1 MLDDWTIR
9 ALAFLPKI
17 IALFPKL
24 LSLIITLIAICAGII
39 LALVLSGDIDKDGY
53 IKITRGVMLRFFSA
67 FIISL
72 FAGSFI
78 IDVWHLQYLNLYS
91 QGFIFFMT
99 AVFGLL
105 SIGVVY
111 QSIKLMGGK
120 SFGAVIG
127 EIMSAFI
134 AIFSKGVK

>member
-1 MLDDWTIR
+1 MQDDWTIKV
-9 ALAFLPKI
+9 AAFLPKI
-17 IALFPKL
+17 IALLPKI
-24 LSLIITLIAICAGII
+24 LSLLITLIAIAGGII
-39 LALVLSGDIDKDGY
+39 LALVLSGDIDKDGF
-53 IKITRGVMLRFFSA
+53 IKINRGVMLRFVAA

-105 SIGVVY
+105 SIGILY
-111 QSIKLMGGK
+111 QSVELMRGK
-120 SFGAVIG
+120 SFGDVIG
-127 EIMSAFI
+127 EVMGAFI
-134 AIFSKGVK
+134 AIFKKGIE

>member
-1 MLDDWTIR
+1 MQDDWTLKVA
-9 ALAFLPKI
+9 ALLPKI
-17 IALFPKL
+17 IALLPKIFSL
-24 LSLIITLIAICAGII
+24 LITLIAIAGGII
-39 LALVLSGDIDKDGY
+39 LALVLSGDIDKDGF
-53 IKITRGVMLRFFSA
+53 IKINRGVMLRFFSA

-105 SIGVVY
+105 SIGVLY
-111 QSIKLMGGK
+111 QSVALMRGK
-120 SFGAVIG
+120 SFGDVIG
-127 EIMSAFI
+127 EVMGAFI